1 MSAQII
7 RLPVCEEKPM
17 PAKGRP
23 GRPQPKGRAP
33 GILTPGE
40 FLDLYLALDE
50 KARSIFQ
57 RRMLRKIM
65 TRE

>member
-1 MSAQII
+1 
-7 RLPVCEEKPM
+7 M

-65 TRE
+65 ARE